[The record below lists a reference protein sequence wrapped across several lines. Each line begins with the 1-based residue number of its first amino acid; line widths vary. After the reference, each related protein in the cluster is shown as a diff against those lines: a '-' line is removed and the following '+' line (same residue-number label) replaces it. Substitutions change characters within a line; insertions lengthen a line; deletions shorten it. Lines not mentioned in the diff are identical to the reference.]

1 MKGVTLDAI
10 QKFQKSVVDSDAGGS
25 LKHNLLLAA
34 IFRCEEEACSDGLS
48 EDASQVQLTV
58 KDRDSERSRQIVVD
72 RDTCRV

>member
-34 IFRCEEEACSDGLS
+34 IFRCEEEASSDRLS
-48 EDASQVQLTV
+48 EDASQVHAQ
-58 KDRDSERSRQIVVD
+58 
-72 RDTCRV
+72 